1 MQSATITQQVTD
13 DPKIRPE
20 TAGIHHIAIRC
31 CHLTRSRR
39 FYEGVLGFPVLLDL
53 PNLFI
58 VAAGNTAIAVRGP
71 EDSTPA
77 GDKFNPY
84 RVGLDHIAL
93 ACPDPNELTRVA
105 GALREAHVENTG
117 IKIDEVLGK
126 KYVAFKDP
134 DRIAWE
140 FYAAF
145 RLEDPRIAAVESYFA
160 GLKKKDLSGIP
171 FADDVTF
178 ESPLSPRVQGA
189 RLVTDFLRGVFPI
202 VNNIR
207 IHSHIV
213 EGDRVGCRFDLETK
227 FGTIPAFDYFR
238 IVGGRITEVR
248 PFYDPRPI
256 TSAAG

>member
-1 MQSATITQQVTD
+1 MQSATIPQQVSEN
-13 DPKIRPE
+13 PKIQPE

-31 CHLTRSRR
+31 CDLSRSRR
-39 FYEGVLGFPVLLDL
+39 FYEGVLGFPVLLEL

-58 VAAGNTAIAVRGP
+58 LAAGNTAIAIRGP
-71 EDSTPA
+71 EHSTPA

-93 ACPDPNELTRVA
+93 ACSDPDELARVA
-105 GALREAHVENTG
+105 DALSEAHVENTG
-117 IKIDEVLGK
+117 IKVDEVLGK

-160 GLKKKDLSGIP
+160 GLKNKDLSNIP

-189 RLVTDFLRGVFPI
+189 RLVTDFLRGVLPI
-202 VNNIR
+202 VTNIR
-207 IHSHIV
+207 VHSHIV
-213 EGDRVGCRFDLETK
+213 EGERVGCRFDLETK

-238 IVGGRITEVR
+238 IVDARIAEIR
-248 PFYDPRPI
+248 PFYDPRPL
-256 TSAAG
+256 TSAVE